1 MNDEKTQT
9 ANKKG
14 LQFVKKYVLPNW
26 QLYLMVIPALTYFI
40 IFAYGPMSGVQIAFK
55 DYIATK
61 GIWGSPWVGFKNF
74 EYLFATPDAF
84 IITRNT
90 ILYNVAFLL
99 VNTFFSI
106 LIAIGMNE
114 LKSKKLKKTYQGIMF
129 IPHFISMVTV
139 GYIVYVFLSPQ

>member
-1 MNDEKTQT
+1 MSVKQT
-9 ANKKG
+9 STKENASYFVRLRKDLVKNRSLYMLMLPVLLFYIIFCYLPMFGLVFAFIELDYSKG
-14 LQFVKKYVLPNW
+14 LF
-26 QLYLMVIPALTYFI
+26 
-40 IFAYGPMSGVQIAFK
+40 
-55 DYIATK
+55 
-61 GIWGSPWVGFKNF
+61 GSSWVGFKNF

-114 LKSKKLKKTYQGIMF
+114 LKSKKLKKT
-129 IPHFISMVTV
+129 
-139 GYIVYVFLSPQ
+139 